1 VQVSYLYRE
10 QKVGAQKKRL
20 AIVEVGH
27 HLLDILMDEKEI
39 FLQKI
44 SLNPA

>member
-39 FLQKI
+39 CLQKI